1 MLCSSMASMSK
12 RCMETSRQRDHV
24 ALSTT
29 TAKRNG
35 MRGMRAVACQML
47 LLKLNTCSSSML
59 SCQRCTLSVR
69 IFVVMCREQD
79 APNSESASSGTSRQ
93 SMARRIKRYKPQKAG
108 QTSFPRLVGTFFG
121 TLALLLVATTVAISL
136 SRTISDVCRPLA
148 HASGA
153 CDIWLASHSIRVTVG
168 WVSIGLAFGTLL
180 QSNLLQWNILSVLYY
195 VDAPRGTAQ
204 ERSEASEGAADLDLL
219 HSLGLVLGKVGA
231 ATEEH
236 PVMVFKPVP
245 GSAALGSTRSVLEH
259 PIEITADMHFRRFK
273 EPFPDP
279 AQPAIAGIELVEE
292 VPLPKWR
299 CVYRK
304 RRLKLQ
310 NNTPGFIKRFANAEF
325 FDVAEESLWD
335 QANHV
340 LYVRGRNESFAHLVL
355 VEDFLL
361 FQRHDE
367 RDGWSQMTQTGACT
381 IGGAF
386 GFLRGT
392 VEGFVRESYGKSV
405 KKAQDHLVDRLDEEV
420 AVRSA
425 SRALP

>member
-1 MLCSSMASMSK
+1 MAGEAAFHAAAARVLTAQATHKHLLARHAMQLYGLHEQALHGDISTERP
-12 RCMETSRQRDHV
+12 RCPINYDGK
-24 ALSTT
+24 
-29 TAKRNG
+29 AKWDAWNAR
-35 MRGMRAVACQML
+35 RGMSNAAAQAEYVQLVHAIL
-47 LLKLNTCSSSML
+47 P
-59 SCQRCTLSVR
+59 
-69 IFVVMCREQD
+69 ED

-180 QSNLLQWNILSVLYY
+180 QSNVRPACPLEQNHFTCSPQLLQWNILSVLYY

-259 PIEITADMHFRRFK
+259 PIEIVRRPLSLPCASTTTNRSFDVDGRHA
-273 EPFPDP
+273 FPP
-279 AQPAIAGIELVEE
+279 LQRAFSRLVE
-292 VPLPKWR
+292 R
-299 CVYRK
+299 
-304 RRLKLQ
+304 
-310 NNTPGFIKRFANAEF
+310 
-325 FDVAEESLWD
+325 VAD
-335 QANHV
+335 A
-340 LYVRGRNESFAHLVL
+340 VL
-355 VEDFLL
+355 VSRWGRRSCREIMQPHSPSVLHAAACYRVVPAVFVTICVVRRPGAACD
-361 FQRHDE
+361 R
-367 RDGWSQMTQTGACT
+367 RD
-381 IGGAF
+381 
-386 GFLRGT
+386 
-392 VEGFVRESYGKSV
+392 
-405 KKAQDHLVDRLDEEV
+405 
-420 AVRSA
+420 
-425 SRALP
+425 

>member
-35 MRGMRAVACQML
+35 TLSSLPCALPSLDTTTPRRFLLTFSSCNRRDAWNARRGMSNAAAQAEYVQLVHAIL
-47 LLKLNTCSSSML
+47 P
-59 SCQRCTLSVR
+59 
-69 IFVVMCREQD
+69 ED

-259 PIEITADMHFRRFK
+259 PIEIVRRPLSLPCASTTTNRSFDVDGRHA
-273 EPFPDP
+273 FPP
-279 AQPAIAGIELVEE
+279 LQRAFSRLVE
-292 VPLPKWR
+292 R
-299 CVYRK
+299 
-304 RRLKLQ
+304 
-310 NNTPGFIKRFANAEF
+310 
-325 FDVAEESLWD
+325 VAD
-335 QANHV
+335 A
-340 LYVRGRNESFAHLVL
+340 VL
-355 VEDFLL
+355 VSRWGRRSCREIMQPHSPSVLHAAACYRVVPAVFVTICVVRRPGAACD
-361 FQRHDE
+361 R
-367 RDGWSQMTQTGACT
+367 RD
-381 IGGAF
+381 
-386 GFLRGT
+386 
-392 VEGFVRESYGKSV
+392 
-405 KKAQDHLVDRLDEEV
+405 
-420 AVRSA
+420 
-425 SRALP
+425 

>member
-1 MLCSSMASMSK
+1 MAGEAAFHAAAARVLTAQATHKHLLARHAMQLYGLHEQALHGDISTERP
-12 RCMETSRQRDHV
+12 RCPINYDGK
-24 ALSTT
+24 
-29 TAKRNG
+29 AKWDAWNAR
-35 MRGMRAVACQML
+35 RGMSNAAAQAEYVQLVHAIL
-47 LLKLNTCSSSML
+47 P
-59 SCQRCTLSVR
+59 
-69 IFVVMCREQD
+69 ED

-180 QSNLLQWNILSVLYY
+180 QSNVRPACPLEQNHFTCSPQLLQWNILSVLYY

-367 RDGWSQMTQTGACT
+367 RDGWYDATNHCRRVTMA
-381 IGGAF
+381 
-386 GFLRGT
+386 
-392 VEGFVRESYGKSV
+392 
-405 KKAQDHLVDRLDEEV
+405 
-420 AVRSA
+420 
-425 SRALP
+425 